1 MLVEINLLPK
11 KEHRKSSQLA
21 IAIVILLL
29 LAAASSTIY
38 LQGRN
43 YETKMNAI
51 DKQIETLQKL
61 NAAQQEK
68 LAGDETGNSAI
79 KLQTAVQ
86 WADQY
91 PMETVKLLQNI
102 IALLPERGFIK
113 SFEYNN
119 TNSVLITIQYDS
131 SRDAAYYLSS
141 LKQSEWVQEA
151 DLLNVVAEMM
161 ENEGE
166 QAETSASVN
175 SDEKILPRYNAAYN
189 ITFKSEFFKES
200 QEASEGGS
208 ES

>member
-11 KEHRKSSQLA
+11 KEQRKSSQLA
-21 IAIVILLL
+21 MAIVLLIL

-43 YETKMNAI
+43 YETKMDAV
-51 DKQIETLQKL
+51 DMQVESLQKL

-68 LAGDETGNSAI
+68 LAGDQTGNSAI
-79 KLQTAVQ
+79 KLLTAVQ

-91 PMETVKLLQNI
+91 PMETVQLLQNI

-113 SFEYNN
+113 SFEYSN

-151 DLLNVVAEMM
+151 DLLNIVAEMM
-161 ENEGE
+161 GNEGE
-166 QAETSASVN
+166 QAEKNASVI

-189 ITFKSEFFKES
+189 ITFKSEFFKE
-200 QEASEGGS
+200 ASEGGS